1 VTGKLTWRYRRAV
14 SIAQRLRSSVALR
27 GWRGT
32 LSRISQEFASRPEVD
47 DTLSILPLDVVF
59 EPFVVPSS
67 EQPRIS
73 IVIPVYGKLEYTLAC
88 LRSIV
93 ANRPTVL
100 FEVIVVDD
108 ASPDDSVETLAQISG
123 IRLLR
128 NAANLGFVGSCNAG
142 ASAARGE
149 FLIFLNNDT
158 QVMPGWSEE
167 LLRCFELRADC
178 GIAGSQLVY
187 PDGRLQEAGAWVF
200 ADASAW
206 NIGRFDSR
214 SDPAVRYACKV
225 DYVSGASLAI
235 RRAVFAELGG
245 FDLRFAPGYYEDTD
259 LAFAARAAGLTVWYA
274 PGSVVVHAEGI
285 SSSGSTQAGMKR
297 FQAINQVK
305 FAEKWRVALSS
316 QPMAGTS
323 LALVAKVKRR
333 GTILVVDVATPDA
346 SRDSGSL
353 RLISMMRLLVE
364 DGWHVVF
371 APDDGRAD
379 DAAIRELGRFGI
391 EVIARPWVDGVPSW
405 LASHAEDL
413 HAAILSRH
421 MVASQYTSFVRRH
434 APQAKVIFDTV
445 DLHFLREERAAQ
457 RGSNASMAR
466 QAATT
471 REQELK
477 LIAEADTT
485 FVVSDYERDL
495 LSRLMPSANVD
506 LLSNIHEVYG
516 RTGVHAGR
524 RDLLFVGGFGHP
536 PNADAM
542 NWMASE
548 ILPALRRVAPDANI
562 FVAGGVPE
570 GNRRLLADAGL
581 RMLGRVPDLEPL
593 MSSALASI
601 APLRFGAGVKG
612 KINMAMSHGLPVIGT
627 TVAVEGMRLE
637 NGVDVLVADTADAFA
652 SAYARL
658 VRDEALWNVLSDG
671 AIENVRI
678 HFSAEAARQALRRAI
693 L

>member
-1 VTGKLTWRYRRAV
+1 MTGKLTWRYRRAV

-32 LSRISQEFASRPEVD
+32 FSRISQEFVARPEVD
-47 DTLSILPLDVVF
+47 DTLSLLPLDVPF
-59 EPFVVPSS
+59 EPFTLPFS
-67 EQPRIS
+67 EQPRLS

-88 LRSIV
+88 LRSLV
-93 ANRPTVL
+93 ANPPTDA

-108 ASPDDSVETLAQISG
+108 ASPDDSVATLSLVSG

-128 NAANLGFVGSCNAG
+128 NASNLGFVGSCNAG
-142 ASAARGE
+142 ASAAHGE

-158 QVMPGWSEE
+158 QVLPGWSEE

-214 SDPAVRYACKV
+214 SDPAVRYARKV

-235 RRAVFAELGG
+235 RRAVFSELGG
-245 FDLRFAPGYYEDTD
+245 FDHRFSPGYYEDTD
-259 LAFAARAAGLTVWYA
+259 LAFAARAAGYSVWYV
-274 PGSVVVHAEGI
+274 PTSVVVHAEGI
-285 SSSGSTQAGMKR
+285 SSAGNMETGMKR

-305 FAEKWRVALSS
+305 FAEKWRAALPL
-316 QPMAGTS
+316 QPAVGTA
-323 LALVAKVKRR
+323 LAAVAKAKRR

-379 DAAIRELGRFGI
+379 EAAIRELGRLGI

-405 LASHAEDL
+405 LARNADDL

-421 MVASQYTSFVRRH
+421 MVASQYTSFVRRL

-445 DLHFLREERAAQ
+445 DLHFLREERAAE
-457 RGSNASMAR
+457 RSSNASLSR

-485 FVVSDYERDL
+485 FVVSDFERDL

-516 RTGVHAGR
+516 RAGGRDGR
-524 RDLLFVGGFGHP
+524 RDLLFVGGYGHP

-548 ILPALRRVAPDANI
+548 ILPALRRVAPEAQI
-562 FVAGGVPE
+562 HVAGDVPE
-570 GNRRLLADAGL
+570 GNRRLLSGAGL
-581 RMLGRVPDLEPL
+581 HMLGRVPDLEPL
-593 MSSALASI
+593 MSSSLASI

-637 NGVDVLVADTADAFA
+637 NGVDVLVVDTADAFA
-652 SAYARL
+652 SAYLRL
-658 VRDEALWNVLSDG
+658 VRDEALWTSLSDA
-671 AIENVRI
+671 AITNVRT
-678 HFSAEAARQALRRAI
+678 HFSAEAARDALRRAI

>member
-14 SIAQRLRSSVALR
+14 SIAQRIRSSVALR

-32 LSRISQEFASRPEVD
+32 LSRISQEFVARPEVD
-47 DTLSILPLDVVF
+47 DTLSLLPLDVPF
-59 EPFVVPSS
+59 EPFTVPTS
-67 EQPRIS
+67 EQPRLS

-88 LRSIV
+88 LRSLV
-93 ANRPTVL
+93 TNPPTDA

-108 ASPDDSVETLAQISG
+108 ASPDDSAASLSLVSG

-128 NAANLGFVGSCNAG
+128 NASNLGFVGSCNAG

-158 QVMPGWSEE
+158 QVLPGWSEE

-214 SDPAVRYACKV
+214 SDPAVRYARKV

-235 RRAVFAELGG
+235 RRAVFNELGG
-245 FDLRFAPGYYEDTD
+245 FDQHFSPGYYEDTD
-259 LAFAARAAGLTVWYA
+259 LAFAARAAGYSVWYV
-274 PGSVVVHAEGI
+274 PTSVVVHAEGI
-285 SSSGSTQAGMKR
+285 SSAGNMETGMKR

-305 FAEKWRVALSS
+305 FAEKWREALPL
-316 QPMAGTS
+316 QPAVGTA
-323 LALVAKVKRR
+323 LAAVAKAKRR

-379 DAAIRELGRFGI
+379 EAAIRELGRLGI

-405 LASHAEDL
+405 LARNAEDL

-421 MVASQYTSFVRRH
+421 MVASQYTSFVRRL

-445 DLHFLREERAAQ
+445 DLHFLREERAAE
-457 RGSNASMAR
+457 RSGNASLSR

-485 FVVSDYERDL
+485 FVVSEYERDL

-516 RTGVHAGR
+516 RTGGHAGR
-524 RDLLFVGGFGHP
+524 RDLLFVGGYGHP

-548 ILPALRRVAPDANI
+548 ILPALRRVAPEANI
-562 FVAGGVPE
+562 LVAGDVPE
-570 GNRRLLADAGL
+570 GNRRLLSESGL

-593 MSSALASI
+593 MSSSLASI

-627 TVAVEGMRLE
+627 TGAVEGMRLE
-637 NGVDVLVADTADAFA
+637 DGVDVLVADTADAFA
-652 SAYARL
+652 SAYLRL
-658 VRDEALWNVLSDG
+658 VRDEPLWTSLSHG
-671 AIENVRI
+671 AVENVRT
-678 HFSAEAARQALRRAI
+678 HFSAEAALGALRRAI

>member
-1 VTGKLTWRYRRAV
+1 VSGKLTWRYRRAV

-32 LSRISQEFASRPEVD
+32 MSRISQEFASRPEVD
-47 DTLSILPLDVVF
+47 DSLSLLPLDAAF
-59 EPFVVPSS
+59 EPFTLPSS

-93 ANRPTVL
+93 ANPPTDA

-108 ASPDDSVETLAQISG
+108 ASPDDSVDTLSQVSG
-123 IRLLR
+123 LRILR
-128 NAANLGFVGSCNAG
+128 NASNLGFVGSCNAG
-142 ASAARGE
+142 AAASHGE

-158 QVMPGWSEE
+158 QVLPDWSEE

-214 SDPAVRYACKV
+214 SDPTVRYARKV

-235 RRAVFAELGG
+235 RRTVFTELGG

-259 LAFAARAAGLTVWYA
+259 LAFAARAAGYSVWYV
-274 PGSVVVHAEGI
+274 PTSVVVHSEGI
-285 SSSGSTQAGMKR
+285 SSNGSAQTGMKR
-297 FQAINQVK
+297 FQAINQKKLVD
-305 FAEKWRVALSS
+305 KWRKALAG
-316 QPMAGTS
+316 QPAAGTP
-323 LALVAKVKRR
+323 LALVAKAKRR

-353 RLISMMRLLVE
+353 RLISIMRLLVE

-379 DAAIRELGRFGI
+379 DGAIRELGRLGI

-405 LASHAEDL
+405 LLRFADDL

-421 MVASQYTSFVRRH
+421 MVASQYTSFVRRY
-434 APQAKVIFDTV
+434 APNAKVIFDTV
-445 DLHFLREERAAQ
+445 DLHFLREERAAE
-457 RGSNASMAR
+457 RSGNASLAR

-477 LIAEADTT
+477 LIAGADTT

-516 RTGVHAGR
+516 RTGGHEGR

-548 ILPALRRVAPDANI
+548 ILPELRRVAPGANI
-562 FVAGGVPE
+562 LVAGDVPE
-570 GNRRLLADAGL
+570 GNRRMLSEAGL
-581 RMLGRVPDLEPL
+581 QMLGRVPDLEPL

-627 TVAVEGMRLE
+627 TVSVEGMRLE
-637 NGVDVLVADTADAFA
+637 NGVDVLVADTAEAFT
-652 SAYARL
+652 SAYSRL
-658 VRDEALWNVLSDG
+658 VRDEALWNSLSDHG
-671 AIENVRI
+671 IKNVRA
-678 HFSAEAARQALRRAI
+678 HFSAEAARDTLRRAI